1 MKVVNVCK
9 SALGI
14 ITLLAFN
21 TTTYAEDYLVDSKKS
36 YLDALAKVAPGDD
49 IVLKN
54 GTYRDFEI
62 KFKAQGSE
70 QEPVTLRAQSKGGV
84 ILSGQSNLSI
94 AGSHLI
100 VSGLVFKDGYSPS
113 GSVISYRTS
122 KNEVASHTRVT
133 EVVIEDYSK
142 PDKFENDYWIAL
154 YGKHNR
160 LDSSYLA
167 GKRNRGVTVAVRLD
181 SKESIENY
189 HKIDNNYFGY
199 RPELGS
205 NGGETLRIGTSH
217 YSLENSFTRVE
228 NNVFDRCNGEVEIIS
243 VKSGG
248 NVLHGNTFI
257 ESRGTLTLRH
267 GNGNTITN
275 NVFLGNGV
283 PNTGGVRVIN
293 ADQEVANNVFK
304 GLTGY
309 RFGSGFT
316 VMNGVPNSPQNRYH
330 QVKNANIHHNTFI
343 DVSHI
348 QLAAGA
354 DEERSAPPVDSVFS
368 NNLVISN
375 TVPTTFSFFDDI
387 SGIAFTNNVAN
398 YSVESQIEKGFT
410 KRSDIQLSSSNSIS
424 VDEMKVGANDSVKP
438 LNKVDVGPS
447 WYQKKEYETPFSSG
461 DEITVEPGVNA
472 LFEAVAKAKNGDV
485 LTLNDGVYSEQ
496 KIVEITKT
504 LSVKAR
510 ENAKV
515 IIRPQRSA
523 LFEISDNGS
532 LEIEGVTLS
541 GSDAPDAAGNTFIR
555 TKKWGMLTNYRFTM
569 DKVKVT
575 DLDINHSYHFF
586 SAGAR
591 SFATLLSITNSQFD
605 TISGHVLAL
614 NKEKDDLGIY
624 NVEVLNFEN
633 NTFSDVQGALALIY
647 RGGTDE
653 STFGPKVTITKNV
666 LTNVGL
672 GKRNKRKASLFL
684 HGVQK
689 TQIRN
694 NEFHASAPVKIEH
707 TVGEPQTSYSGN
719 TFKNTKE
726 IDIVDFLKA
735 KDECRCPE

>member
-1 MKVVNVCK
+1 M
-9 SALGI
+9 
-14 ITLLAFN
+14 AFN
-21 TTTYAEDYLVDSKKS
+21 TTAYAEDYLVDSKKS
-36 YLDALAKVAPGDD
+36 YLNALEKVTPGDD

-54 GTYRDFEI
+54 GTYHDFEI

-70 QEPVTLRAQSKGGV
+70 EEPITLRAQSKGGV

-113 GSVISYRTS
+113 GSVISYRIS
-122 KNEVASHTRVT
+122 KDELANYTRVT

-142 PDKFENDYWIAL
+142 PDKFESDYWVAL

-181 SKESIENY
+181 SKDSIENY

-293 ADQEVANNVFK
+293 ANQEVSNNVFK

-368 NNLVISN
+368 NNLVIAN
-375 TVPTTFSFFDDI
+375 TVSTTFSFFDDI
-387 SGIAFTNNVAN
+387 SGITFTNNVAN
-398 YSVESQIEKGFT
+398 YNVESQIEKGFT
-410 KRSDIQLSSSNSIS
+410 KRGDIPSSSMNGIS
-424 VDEMKVGANDSVKP
+424 LDEMKVGADNSVKP
-438 LNKVDVGPS
+438 LKKESVGPS
-447 WYQKKEYETPFSSG
+447 WYKKKEYETPFGSG
-461 DEITVEPGVNA
+461 DEITVEPGVNT
-472 LFEAVAKAKNGDV
+472 LFEAVAKAKDGDV
-485 LTLNDGVYSEQ
+485 LLLSDGVYSEQ
-496 KIVEITKT
+496 KIVRISKT
-504 LSVKAR
+504 LSVKASAGS
-510 ENAKV
+510 EV

-532 LEIEGVTLS
+532 LEIEGITLS

-569 DKVKVT
+569 DKVTVT

-605 TISGHVLAL
+605 TITGHVLAL

-624 NVEVLNFEN
+624 NAEVLNLEN
-633 NTFSDVQGALALIY
+633 NTFNNVNGALALVY
-647 RGGTDE
+647 RGGRDE
-653 STFGPKVTITKNV
+653 STFGPKVTISNNV
-666 LTNVGL
+666 LANVGL
-672 GKRNKRKASLFL
+672 GKRNKRKASIFL

-694 NEFHASAPVKIEH
+694 NEFNTSAPVKIEH
-707 TVGEPQTSYSGN
+707 TVGEPKTSHSGN
-719 TFKNTKE
+719 TFKETKD
-726 IDIVDFLKA
+726 INIVDFLKE
-735 KDECRCPE
+735 KDECRCSG

>member
-1 MKVVNVCK
+1 MKVA
-9 SALGI
+9 SAFRSAIGF
-14 ITLLAFN
+14 ITFLALNSTVQADNFI
-21 TTTYAEDYLVDSKKS
+21 VDSKQS
-36 YLDALAKVAPGDD
+36 YLDALASAVPGDD
-49 IVLKN
+49 IILKN
-54 GTYRDFEI
+54 GTYQDFEI
-62 KFKAQGSE
+62 KFQAQGSE
-70 QEPVTLRAQSKGGV
+70 EAPITLRAESKGGV

-94 AGSHLI
+94 AGSHLV

-122 KNEVASHTRVT
+122 KDELANYTRVT

-142 PDKFENDYWIAL
+142 PDKFENDYWVAL

-160 LDSSYLA
+160 LDHSYLA
-167 GKRNRGVTVAVRLD
+167 GKRNRGVTVAVRLNTAD
-181 SKESIENY
+181 SIENY
-189 HKIDNNYFGY
+189 HQIDNNYFGY

-248 NVLHGNTFI
+248 NVLDGNTFI

-283 PNTGGVRVIN
+283 QNTGGVRIIN
-293 ADQEVANNVFK
+293 ANQEVANNVFK
-304 GLTGY
+304 ELTGY

-330 QVKNANIHHNTFI
+330 QVRNANIHHNTFI

-354 DEERSAPPVDSVFS
+354 DEERSAPPVDSIFS
-368 NNLVISN
+368 NNLVVAN
-375 TVPTTFSFFDDI
+375 DVPTSFSFFDDI
-387 SGIAFTNNVAN
+387 SGIKFTNNAAN

-410 KRSDIQLSSSNSIS
+410 KRSDLINTSSNSIS
-424 VDEMKVGANDSVKP
+424 INGMQVGADSSVKA
-438 LNKVDVGPS
+438 LNKEDVGPN
-447 WYQKKEYETPFSSG
+447 WYKKKVYVTPFSSG
-461 DEITVEPGVNA
+461 NEVSVEPGVNT
-472 LFEAVAKAKNGDV
+472 LFEAVAKAQDGDV
-485 LTLNDGVYSEQ
+485 LVLNDGVYSEE
-496 KIVEITKT
+496 KIIEINKT
-504 LSVKAR
+504 LSFKGSAVG
-510 ENAKV
+510 KV
-515 IIRPQRSA
+515 TIQPQRSA

-532 LEIEGVTLS
+532 LQIEEVTLA
-541 GSDAPDAAGNTFIR
+541 GTDAPDAAGNTFIR
-555 TKKWGMLTNYRFTM
+555 TKKWGMLTNYRFVMTN
-569 DKVKVT
+569 VKVT

-591 SFATLLSITNSQFD
+591 SFAALLSITNSQFD

-624 NVEVLNFEN
+624 NVEVLNLEN
-633 NTFSDVQGALALIY
+633 NTFNDVSGALALVY

-653 STFGPKVTITKNV
+653 STFGPKVTIEKNV

-672 GKRNKRKASLFL
+672 GKRNKRKASIFL

-694 NEFHASAPVKIEH
+694 NVFNASTPVKIEH

-719 TFKNTKE
+719 KFNDTSDINI
-726 IDIVDFLKA
+726 IDYLKV